1 MTTPGKAE
9 GRNGRGSSQ
18 ALDEAAAWLALLQV
32 QRPLGRAP
40 RPVEVQAGPCALS
53 FHATG
58 EWESAGAVTP
68 EAMQI
73 LDLYTPLLVPEELV
87 IGQMGQSLDG
97 RIATASGHSHY
108 VTGPEDIR
116 RLHRVR
122 ALVDAVVVGVGTA
135 IADDPRLTVR
145 AVEGPN
151 PVRVVLD
158 PRGRLPEDARLLGD
172 AVAPVIVIR
181 RERDGNGTS
190 LPDPAASASRL
201 AGESSHG
208 TRWLTLP
215 VSAGEE
221 SPALASTREGFLPEE
236 VIALLR
242 GMGLRRILVEGGGV
256 TVSRFLRAGALD
268 RLHVTVAPLIVGEGR
283 AGLSLPPV
291 DTLNDALRPRS
302 RRFLLGE
309 DVLFD
314 LDLRPDRP
322 VG

>member
-1 MTTPGKAE
+1 VSEP
-9 GRNGRGSSQ
+9 
-18 ALDEAAAWLALLQV
+18 ALDEAAAWQALLQV
-32 QRPLGRAP
+32 PMPLERASLP
-40 RPVEVQAGPCALS
+40 AEVQAGPSILS
-53 FHATG
+53 FRATG
-58 EWESAGAVTP
+58 EWESSGSVTP
-68 EAMQI
+68 GAMQL
-73 LDLYTPLLVPEELV
+73 LDLYTPLLVPDELV

-97 RIATASGHSHY
+97 CIATASGHSHY

-158 PRGRLPEDARLLGD
+158 PGGRLPSDARLLSD
-172 AVAPVIVIR
+172 AASPVIVIR
-181 RERDGNGTS
+181 REGRGGGGASTGSRPGGEISDGN
-190 LPDPAASASRL
+190 L
-201 AGESSHG
+201 
-208 TRWLTLP
+208 WLTLP
-215 VSAGEE
+215 VSVDES
-221 SPALASTREGFLPEE
+221 SPAHSVARDGFLPAD

-242 GMGLRRILVEGGGV
+242 ERGLRRILVEGGGI
-256 TVSRFLRAGALD
+256 TVSRFLRAGVLD

-283 AGLSLPPV
+283 SGLSLPAV
-291 DTLNDALRPRS
+291 ATLNDALRPRS

-314 LDLRPDRP
+314 LDLRPDRSP
-322 VG
+322 LRSPGRLVE

>member
-1 MTTPGKAE
+1 MNNAGTVGEGTGRE
-9 GRNGRGSSQ
+9 GRPVLEEG
-18 ALDEAAAWLALLQV
+18 AAWRALLRV
-32 QRPLGRAP
+32 PRPLGRASH
-40 RPVEVQAGPCALS
+40 PVEVQAGPCTLS
-53 FHATG
+53 FRSTG
-58 EWESAGAVTP
+58 EWESSGALTP
-68 EAMQI
+68 EATQL
-73 LDLYTPLLVPEELV
+73 LDLFTPLLVPEELV

-122 ALVDAVVVGVGTA
+122 ALVDAVVIGVGTA

-145 AVEGPN
+145 AVEGPS

-158 PRGRLPEDARLLGD
+158 PEGRLPAGTQLLSD

-181 RERDGNGTS
+181 RDGR
-190 LPDPAASASRL
+190 AAATRPSSG
-201 AGESSHG
+201 GESGHE
-208 TRWLTLP
+208 TVWLSLP
-215 VSAGEE
+215 VSTGEHI
-221 SPALASTREGFLPEE
+221 PAQASDREGFVPDE

-242 GMGLRRILVEGGGV
+242 QRRLRRVLIEGGGI
-256 TVSRFLRAGALD
+256 TVSRFLQAGVLD

-291 DTLNDALRPRS
+291 ATLNEALRPRS
-302 RRFLLGE
+302 RRFFLGE

-314 LDLRPDRP
+314 LDLRPDQSM
-322 VG
+322 G